1 MQLKYIATEIAIVN
15 AQHLLLRLVSADAT
29 RLLKYRNNSHLASIK
44 ARHIP
49 RRILRPE
56 HQRATDAACTNDA
69 GAAKRLLPVSSD
81 IVGLPGYD
89 GGQVRVRSS
98 SQQKDAEILHARNLH
113 PRQESDADSHRS
125 LQGIVDNGETS
136 RLDLTAQPSFDAH
149 LKSRE
154 QVESRPGNAR
164 TERTGVIA
172 YPAIAAFPVLALSKK
187 LAAIIRLRGKTIR
200 NSTLRAVFC
209 RSARE

>member
-1 MQLKYIATEIAIVN
+1 MAQRKRITIATEIAIVI
-15 AQHLLLRLVSADAT
+15 AQHLLVRLVSADAT

-69 GAAKRLLPVSSD
+69 SAAKRLLPVSSD
-81 IVGLPGYD
+81 IVGLPCYD
-89 GGQVRVRSS
+89 GGQVRVCSS

-113 PRQESDADSHRS
+113 PRQDADSHRS

-164 TERTGVIA
+164 TERTGL
-172 YPAIAAFPVLALSKK
+172 FL
-187 LAAIIRLRGKTIR
+187 
-200 NSTLRAVFC
+200 TLQLQRF
-209 RSARE
+209 RY